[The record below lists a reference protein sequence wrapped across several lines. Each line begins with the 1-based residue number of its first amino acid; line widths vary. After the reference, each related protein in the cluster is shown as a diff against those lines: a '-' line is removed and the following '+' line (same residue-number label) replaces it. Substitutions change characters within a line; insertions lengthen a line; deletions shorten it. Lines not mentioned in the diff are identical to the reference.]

1 LVTSCV
7 TAGNPGAPSTNH
19 SWHHFH
25 SEQFGYSV
33 DYPPDW
39 YDLPNQGAPE
49 TEKYFGSK
57 KDIGAPLGM
66 QADEVLLSLSTLNG
80 GCRAAPPG
88 NVDGTAQLT
97 VNGKAVTR
105 VTGFLGPPQSEAWW
119 GSYASVPKGTNCF
132 AFSFVF
138 GGKAARDANLRITDQ
153 MISSFTTS

>member
-1 LVTSCV
+1 MGLRFAVAAVLVTSCV
-7 TAGNPGAPSTNH
+7 TAGNPGAPSTNR

-25 SEQFGYSV
+25 SEQLGYSV

-80 GCRAAPPG
+80 GGRAAPPG

-97 VNGKAVTR
+97 
-105 VTGFLGPPQSEAWW
+105 
-119 GSYASVPKGTNCF
+119 
-132 AFSFVF
+132 
-138 GGKAARDANLRITDQ
+138 
-153 MISSFTTS
+153 